1 MKRDTPAESAWRHYC
16 KTPLADFFR
25 GLRLIVAGDFRN
37 ANTNLYCA
45 DMTEIPFSLELLD
58 EDEARAQLAKLDE
71 PCVWCEGEADRQGY
85 VCVCNDPLGRDHSQL
100 EPHAFSEP
108 EPMDDLASF
117 LGGEAPIDDLVSV
130 PPVDPKPYSSYL
142 DHL

>member
-37 ANTNLYCA
+37 ASTNLYCA
-45 DMTEIPFSLELLD
+45 DMTELPFSLEMLD
-58 EDEARAQLAKLDE
+58 EDEAREQMLK
-71 PCVWCEGEADRQGY
+71 
-85 VCVCNDPLGRDHSQL
+85 L
-100 EPHAFSEP
+100 EPHPLSEP

-117 LGGEAPIDDLVSV
+117 LRGEAPIDDLVAV
-130 PPVDPKPYSSYL
+130 PPVDPKPHSSYL